1 MVPGAARSV
10 TRRVNVFCQEFQ
22 PLELNQNTPP
32 FGSSPRREIWEIKR
46 IQIRGEKLCRSPSSG
61 HSLKRFTTT
70 FFKEF
75 SVTTTTKHDH
85 SEFCC
90 ALYVSFEL
98 GDRYWKL
105 SLTTGLGKAPS
116 VKNVVAGDLT
126 AVAAAI
132 EAAKKKLRLPPD
144 VTVVTCYEAGRDGF
158 WIHRALLALGYE
170 NYVVDS
176 ASIEVNRRKRRAK
189 NDNKDA
195 RKLMKMLIRFKLG
208 EKDLW
213 KVVQPPSVEQ
223 EDARHL
229 HRGLQTVQADKQAL
243 SNRMES
249 LLVTLGVRLKVNRRF
264 LERLEAARQFD
275 GTPLP
280 NGLKRRLQLD
290 FELWQVMERQVTE
303 MRRQVRNSAK
313 QEAQQEQPM
322 QNLLSMRGVGP
333 LGAWILLREGLAWRQ
348 FKNRRQVA
356 GFVGLTPTPYDS
368 GNTKR
373 EQGISK
379 AGNARLRRLV
389 VELAWSWLHYQ
400 PDSGLTKWYYE
411 RFAKAGGRGRK
422 VGIVALARKLLIALW
437 RMATTGEIPDG
448 TLIIDWET
456 KFKQPPR
463 TKQPAAA

>member
-1 MVPGAARSV
+1 
-10 TRRVNVFCQEFQ
+10 
-22 PLELNQNTPP
+22 
-32 FGSSPRREIWEIKR
+32 
-46 IQIRGEKLCRSPSSG
+46 
-61 HSLKRFTTT
+61 LKRFTTT

-85 SEFCC
+85 SEFCG
-90 ALYVSFEL
+90 ALYVSLEL

-105 SLTTGLGKAPS
+105 SMTTGIGKAPS
-116 VKNVVAGDLT
+116 VKNVVAGDLA
-126 AVAAAI
+126 AVAAAT
-132 EAAKKKLRLPPD
+132 EAAKKKLRLSPGAS
-144 VTVVTCYEAGRDGF
+144 VVTCYEAGRDGF

-195 RKLMKMLIRFKLG
+195 LNLVKMLIRFKLG

-229 HRGLQTVQADKQAL
+229 HRGLEALQADKQAL
-243 SNRMES
+243 ANRMES

-264 LERLEAARQFD
+264 LERMEAARQFD
-275 GTPLP
+275 HTPLP
-280 NGLKRRLQLD
+280 MGLKKRLQLD
-290 FELWQVMERQVTE
+290 FELWQVMERQVVE
-303 MRRQVRNSAK
+303 MRRDLRNRAK
-313 QEAQQEQPM
+313 EEAKQEQPM
-322 QNLLSMRGVGP
+322 KNLLSLRGIGP

-368 GNTKR
+368 GNSKR
-373 EQGISK
+373 EQGIGK
-379 AGNARLRRLV
+379 AGNSRLRRLV
-389 VELAWSWLHYQ
+389 VELAWSWLYYQ
-400 PDSGLTKWYYE
+400 PNSGLTKWFYE

-422 VGIVALARKLLIALW
+422 VGIVALSRKLLIALW
-437 RMATTGEIPDG
+437 RVATTGEIPDG
-448 TLIIDWET
+448 ALTVDWET

-463 TKQPAAA
+463 TKKPAAA